1 MRTRLIIWLLLVVVP
16 MFMAGSAMAAA
27 APLPTQT
34 SSQSGVTVKI
44 TPRNLAAAIWEF
56 DVVFDTHSQELT
68 DDLEKTAVLV
78 SDGRASHTPVKWQSD
93 PPGGHH
99 RKGLLQFKPVSPM
112 PASIELQIKRNGEP
126 APRLFRWQ
134 LK

>member
-1 MRTRLIIWLLLVVVP
+1 MRSRLITWLLSIVVTV
-16 MFMAGSAMAAA
+16 FAASGVTA
-27 APLPTQT
+27 APALPTQT

-44 TPRNLAAAIWEF
+44 TPRTLAAGTWEF
-56 DVVFDTHSQELT
+56 EVVFDTHSQELT

-78 SDGRASHTPVKWQSD
+78 SDARASHSPLKWQGD

-99 RKGLLQFKPVSPM
+99 RKGVVQFKPVSPM
-112 PASIELQIKRNGEP
+112 PAAIELQIKRNGET
-126 APRLFRWQ
+126 APRLFRWK

>member
-1 MRTRLIIWLLLVVVP
+1 MRSRLSTWLLSIVVTV
-16 MFMAGSAMAAA
+16 FAASGVTA
-27 APLPTQT
+27 APALPTQT

-44 TPRNLAAAIWEF
+44 TPRTLATSTWEF
-56 DVVFDTHSQELT
+56 EVVFDTHSQELT

-78 SDGRASHTPVKWQSD
+78 SDARASHSPLQWQGD

-99 RKGLLQFKPVSPM
+99 RKGVVQFKPVSPM
-112 PASIELQIKRNGEP
+112 PASIELQIKRSGET

>member
-1 MRTRLIIWLLLVVVP
+1 MRTRLITWILSIAITMIAASV
-16 MFMAGSAMAAA
+16 GMAAA
-27 APLPTQT
+27 TLPSQT
-34 SSQSGVTVKI
+34 SSQSSVTVKV
-44 TPRNLAAAIWEF
+44 TPRTLAAGTWEF

-78 SDGRASHTPVKWQSD
+78 SDARASHSPLKWQGD

-99 RKGLLQFKPVSPM
+99 RKGVVQFKPVSPM
-112 PASIELQIKRNGEP
+112 PAAIELQIKRSGET

>member
-1 MRTRLIIWLLLVVVP
+1 MRSRLITWLLSIVVTV
-16 MFMAGSAMAAA
+16 FAASGVTA
-27 APLPTQT
+27 APALPTQT

-44 TPRNLAAAIWEF
+44 TPRTLAAGTWEF
-56 DVVFDTHSQELT
+56 EVVFDTHSQELT

-78 SDGRASHTPVKWQSD
+78 SDARASHSPVKWQGD

-99 RKGLLQFKPVSPM
+99 RKGVLEFKPVSPM
-112 PASIELQIKRNGEP
+112 PAAIELQIKRNGET
-126 APRLFRWQ
+126 APRLFRWK

>member
-1 MRTRLIIWLLLVVVP
+1 MRTRLIAWLLSIVVTV
-16 MFMAGSAMAAA
+16 FAASGVTA
-27 APLPTQT
+27 APTLSTQT
-34 SSQSGVTVKI
+34 SSQSGVTVKV
-44 TPRNLAAAIWEF
+44 TPRDLAAGTWEF

-78 SDGRASHTPVKWQSD
+78 SDGGASHSPLKWQGD

-99 RKGLLQFKPVSPM
+99 RKGVLQFKPVSPM
-112 PASIELQIKRNGEP
+112 PASIELQIKRSGET
-126 APRLFRWQ
+126 ALRSFRWQ

>member
-1 MRTRLIIWLLLVVVP
+1 MRSRLSTWLLSIVVTV
-16 MFMAGSAMAAA
+16 FAASGVTA
-27 APLPTQT
+27 APALPTQT

-44 TPRNLAAAIWEF
+44 TPRTLAAGTWEF
-56 DVVFDTHSQELT
+56 EVVFDTHSQELT

-78 SDGRASHTPVKWQSD
+78 SDARASHSPLQWQGD

-99 RKGLLQFKPVSPM
+99 RKGVVQFKPVSPM
-112 PASIELQIKRNGEP
+112 PASIELQIKRGGET
-126 APRLFRWQ
+126 APRSFRWQ

>member
-1 MRTRLIIWLLLVVVP
+1 MRSRLSTWLLSIVVTV
-16 MFMAGSAMAAA
+16 FAASGVTA
-27 APLPTQT
+27 APALPTQT

-44 TPRNLAAAIWEF
+44 TPRTLAAGTWEF
-56 DVVFDTHSQELT
+56 EVVFDTHSQELT

-78 SDGRASHTPVKWQSD
+78 SDARASHSPLQWQGD

-99 RKGLLQFKPVSPM
+99 RKGVVQFKPVSPM
-112 PASIELQIKRNGEP
+112 PASIELQIKRSGET
-126 APRLFRWQ
+126 APRLFRWK

>member
-1 MRTRLIIWLLLVVVP
+1 MRTRLIACLLSIVVT
-16 MFMAGSAMAAA
+16 MFAASGVTA
-27 APLPTQT
+27 APTLSTQT
-34 SSQSGVTVKI
+34 SSQSGVTVKV
-44 TPRNLAAAIWEF
+44 TPRDLAAGTWEF

-78 SDGRASHTPVKWQSD
+78 SDARASHSPLKWQGD

-99 RKGLLQFKPVSPM
+99 RKGVVQFKPVSPM
-112 PASIELQIKRNGEP
+112 PAAIELQIKRNGET
-126 APRLFRWQ
+126 APRLFRWK

>member
-1 MRTRLIIWLLLVVVP
+1 MRSRLITWLLSIVVTV
-16 MFMAGSAMAAA
+16 FAASGVTA
-27 APLPTQT
+27 APALPPQT

-44 TPRNLAAAIWEF
+44 TPRTLAAGTWEF
-56 DVVFDTHSQELT
+56 EVVFDTHRQELT

-78 SDGRASHTPVKWQSD
+78 SDARASHSPLQWQGD

-99 RKGLLQFKPVSPM
+99 RKGVLEFKPVSPM
-112 PASIELQIKRNGEP
+112 PAAIELQIKRNGET